1 MTETL
6 TKYTRKG
13 RRYDQLNYWIRKIKR
28 LVQCKRKR
36 QANDT
41 YLMGVR
47 IKDFQTALKVKKGKE
62 G

>member
-47 IKDFQTALKVKKGKE
+47 IKDFETALEVKKGKE

>member
-1 MTETL
+1 MAKTL
-6 TKYTRKG
+6 I
-13 RRYDQLNYWIRKIKR
+13 NYLIRKIKR

-47 IKDFQTALKVKKGKE
+47 IKDFQTALEVKKGKE

>member
-1 MTETL
+1 MAKTL
-6 TKYTRKG
+6 I
-13 RRYDQLNYWIRKIKR
+13 NYLIRKIKR

-41 YLMGVR
+41 YLTGVR
-47 IKDFQTALKVKKGKE
+47 IKDFQTALEVKKGKE